1 MKRTTAA
8 REVMAPPSS
17 STTSFK
23 AATGAADADADA
35 GQHSSWRSQTAHRK
49 RSQPTRFI
57 RPVANSGKESSGL
70 AGEAACTFGS
80 HPATLQ
86 PGSPPIEAADPSG
99 LHRPT
104 SNGHSGLVR
113 DSGEGS
119 GEGLPLAGGSQKLAG
134 REAGLASIRY
144 EGERRHPAGEE
155 EALRRADEGDADLL
169 EGLDNMLGPAR
180 PEPDPSPLSPRPSRL
195 PKAEPSGVG
204 KAALPSRPATME
216 RASPVERKS
225 RKGPSR
231 FLGPTAPSKKFRS
244 LRQLQKHGPTREE
257 LNRRKRAAA
266 RSASSQWALPEDLQG
281 RPPAV
286 AATAASAGRGSSTG
300 ASRPAAWAEMN
311 REGGGWRVS

>member
-144 EGERRHPAGEE
+144 EGEAGGGGGIRPARKRRCAGLTRET
-155 EALRRADEGDADLL
+155 RDLL

-216 RASPVERKS
+216 RASPVEVR
-225 RKGPSR
+225 
-231 FLGPTAPSKKFRS
+231 
-244 LRQLQKHGPTREE
+244 
-257 LNRRKRAAA
+257 
-266 RSASSQWALPEDLQG
+266 
-281 RPPAV
+281 
-286 AATAASAGRGSSTG
+286 
-300 ASRPAAWAEMN
+300 
-311 REGGGWRVS
+311 